1 MHLKSIEK
9 YKLNCK
15 GDTNQIHFGSQ
26 FMAWIWFEFYLY
38 TLKIETK
45 SGNKRRI
52 KRKFEKNSQNLSSFY
67 VVLFFNDSTFYK
79 NDFE

>member
-1 MHLKSIEK
+1 
-9 YKLNCK
+9 
-15 GDTNQIHFGSQ
+15 
-26 FMAWIWFEFYLY
+26 MAWIWFEFYLY